1 MALGSVESRTRQRRD
16 RDKTSG
22 ASASSGDEKARGE
35 NAHSEEEG
43 NEEACNEKARSEE
56 ARGEDALDEE
66 ERGEEEYFEKAKE
79 MTEKLL
85 INGDT
90 LTVDEAYG
98 VAADRIRVGLA
109 PKARERMLRTRAV
122 VDDIVRRNEVV
133 YGVTTGFGKLS
144 EVAIPPDKLAQLQV
158 NVVRSH
164 TSGVGDRLPEREVR
178 AMMLLRANVIAK
190 GYSGARP
197 ELVDLILQMLNAD
210 VYPPVPE
217 QGSVG
222 ASGDLAPLAHL
233 ALSLIG
239 EGTLIKADREDAAAK
254 ILREIG
260 AEPIVLGPKEGITLI
275 NGTQTHTAVA
285 LIALVNARSLW
296 RTAHVAGAMSLE
308 ALLGTPVAFDERIH
322 DARGQRGQSRSAA
335 LLRDLLADSELRESH
350 RHGDPRVQDP
360 YALRCMPQVHGPVLD
375 ALDFVDEAVSAELNA
390 ATDNP
395 LVFENGETLSGGN
408 FHGLRVAMALDF
420 LAIVLT
426 HMATMAERRIDRLVH
441 PDLNQGLPP
450 FLCPEAGLNSGFMM
464 AQVTAASLASECK
477 VLSHPASVDTIPT
490 DGSKEDV
497 VPMAMGAAWKARRVL
512 RNLENIL
519 AIELMCAAQGIDYRA
534 PLRPGR
540 GVRSAHERV
549 RAIVPRLEG
558 DRVLSGDIAA
568 LRSAISEMQF
578 ADIGTVT

>member
-1 MALGSVESRTRQRRD
+1 MS
-16 RDKTSG
+16 
-22 ASASSGDEKARGE
+22 
-35 NAHSEEEG
+35 
-43 NEEACNEKARSEE
+43 
-56 ARGEDALDEE
+56 
-66 ERGEEEYFEKAKE
+66 
-79 MTEKLL
+79 EKL
-85 INGDT
+85 IIDGDT
-90 LTVDEAYG
+90 LTIDEAYA
-98 VAADRIRVGLA
+98 VAVERLRVGLS
-109 PKARERMLRTRAV
+109 PRARERMVKTRAV
-122 VDDIVRRNEVV
+122 VDDIVARDAAV

-144 EVAIPPDKLAQLQV
+144 EVPIPREKLAQLQV
-158 NVVRSH
+158 NLVRSH
-164 TSGVGDRLPEREVR
+164 ASGVGDRLPEREVR

-197 ELVDLILQMLNAD
+197 ELVDLLLQMLNAD
-210 VYPPVPE
+210 VYPPIPE

-239 EGTLIKADREDAAAK
+239 EGTLIKGDREEPAQK
-254 ILREIG
+254 ILKEIG
-260 AEPIVLGPKEGITLI
+260 AKPVVLAPKEGITLI

-285 LIALVNARSLW
+285 LIALVHARALW

-322 DARGQRGQSRSAA
+322 LARGQKGQVRSAA

-350 RHGDPRVQDP
+350 RHGDPRVQDS

-375 ALDFVDEAVSAELNA
+375 ALDFIDSAVSRELNA

-408 FHGLRVAMALDF
+408 FHGLTVAMALDF

-426 HMATMAERRIDRLVH
+426 NLATMAERRIDRLVH

-450 FLCPEAGLNSGFMM
+450 FLSPDAGVNSGFMM

-519 AIELMCAAQGIDYRA
+519 AIELMCGAQAIDFRA
-534 PLRPGR
+534 PLTPGR
-540 GVRSAHERV
+540 GVRTAHERV
-549 RAIVPRLEG
+549 RAIVPRLEE
-558 DRVLSGDIAA
+558 DRVLSADISA
-568 LRSAISEMQF
+568 LMSAVSEMRF
-578 ADIGTVT
+578 ADIGSVV

>member
-1 MALGSVESRTRQRRD
+1 
-16 RDKTSG
+16 
-22 ASASSGDEKARGE
+22 
-35 NAHSEEEG
+35 
-43 NEEACNEKARSEE
+43 
-56 ARGEDALDEE
+56 
-66 ERGEEEYFEKAKE
+66 
-79 MTEKLL
+79 MTEKIL
-85 INGDT
+85 IDGDT
-90 LTVDEAYG
+90 LTIDEAYA
-98 VAADRIRVGLA
+98 VAVDRLRVGLA

-122 VDDIVRRNEVV
+122 VDDIVGRNDAV

-144 EVAIPPDKLAQLQV
+144 EMAIPRERLAELQV
-158 NVVRSH
+158 NLVRSH
-164 TSGVGDRLPEREVR
+164 ASGVGDPLPEREVR

-197 ELVDLILQMLNAD
+197 ELVDLLLQMLNAD
-210 VYPPVPE
+210 VYPRIPE

-233 ALSLIG
+233 ALALIG
-239 EGTLIKADREDAAAK
+239 EGTLFKGAREEPARK
-254 ILREIG
+254 VLKEIG
-260 AEPIVLGPKEGITLI
+260 AKPVVLAPKEGITLI

-285 LIALVNARSLW
+285 LIAVVHARALW

-322 DARGQRGQSRSAA
+322 AARGQKGQVRSAA

-360 YALRCMPQVHGPVLD
+360 YSLRCMPQVHGPVLD
-375 ALDFVDEAVSAELNA
+375 ALDRIDAAVSREVNA

-408 FHGLRVAMALDF
+408 FHGLTVAMALDF

-426 HMATMAERRIDRLVH
+426 HLATMAERRIDRLVH

-450 FLCPEAGLNSGFMM
+450 FLSPDPGVNSGFMM
-464 AQVTAASLASECK
+464 AQVTAAALASECK
-477 VLSHPASVDTIPT
+477 MLSHPASVDTIPT

-519 AIELMCAAQGIDYRA
+519 AIELMCGAQGIDFRA
-534 PLRPGR
+534 PLTPGR
-540 GVRSAHERV
+540 GVRTAHERV
-549 RAIVPRLEG
+549 RAIVPHLEN
-558 DRVLSGDIAA
+558 DRVLSADISALVAA
-568 LRSAISEMQF
+568 VSEMRF
-578 ADIGTVT
+578 ADIGSAT